1 MANNKDSVHPLPA
14 SKPEKWPIREL
25 WWRFMDYRVGYV
37 PAPILLIL
45 VVLIFGFAQSNALP
59 SQLSPMIA
67 LLGVGSCICYE
78 LGQRLPI
85 LRSIGG
91 PVILAMFLPS
101 FLVFEGIIPPAIVQ
115 PVSAFWKATNFMYLF
130 IPCIIVGSV
139 LSMDRTV
146 LIRGFMRLFV
156 PLGIGSVV
164 AGAAGTAVGVM
175 LGLDVFHTI
184 FFVVIPVMAGGLGE
198 GVIPLTIG
206 YASIMGE
213 PQGELLAKTLP
224 AVMLGN
230 VTAIVCAGLLNTWGK
245 KRPDLTGYGALMRS
259 DDELVNDNS
268 PQSDKNAAFDI
279 KNIAA
284 AGMVAV
290 CLYCIGMFVEHAS
303 GLPGPVVMLSLA
315 VAGKLAFAFS
325 PSVESGAGTVYKFF
339 ATVISYPLLFAIGI
353 VVTPWQQIVDSFN
366 MATIATIVT
375 VVVTMMAVGGYV
387 GRKVNMH
394 FIDAAIVVGT
404 HSGMGGHRG
413 RSDSYRIEPHGIDA
427 FRANCHPHWWRS
439 DHLDRPYRAVADLVR
454 ENGPV

>member
-1 MANNKDSVHPLPA
+1 MD
-14 SKPEKWPIREL
+14 IRI
-25 WWRFMDYRVGYV
+25 GYV

-45 VVLIFGFAQSNALP
+45 VVLGVSFVLDGHLP

-78 LGQRLPI
+78 LGNRLPV

-101 FLVFEGIIPPAIVQ
+101 FLVFEGVIPSSVVQ
-115 PVSAFWKATNFMYLF
+115 PVTDFWKATNFMYLF

-139 LSMDRTV
+139 LSMDRTT
-146 LIRGFMRLFV
+146 LIRGFMRLFL
-156 PLGIGSVV
+156 PLGLASVV
-164 AGAAGTAVGVM
+164 AGVAGTLVGVA
-175 LGLDVFHTI
+175 LGLELFHTV
-184 FFVVIPVMAGGLGE
+184 FFIVVPVMAGGLGE

-213 PQGELLAKTLP
+213 PQGDLLAKTLP

-230 VTAIVCAGLLNTWGK
+230 VTAIVCAGLLNTWSK
-245 KRPDLTGYGALMRS
+245 KRPDLTGYGTLMRS
-259 DDELVNDNS
+259 GDSSVTGT
-268 PQSDKNAAFDI
+268 PQQEEKSGAFDI

-290 CLYCIGMFVEHAS
+290 CLYCAGMFVEHAY

-325 PSVESGAGTVYKFF
+325 PSIESGAGTVYKFF

-366 MATIATIVT
+366 VATIATIVT
-375 VVVTMMAVGGYV
+375 VVVTMMAVGGFI

-404 HSGMGGHRG
+404 HSGMGGTGDVAILTASNRMALMPFAQIAT
-413 RSDSYRIEPHGIDA
+413 RIGG
-427 FRANCHPHWWRS
+427 
-439 DHLDRPYRAVADLVR
+439 AVTISIALV
-454 ENGPV
+454 VLSQIW